1 MFIKNQKTE
10 KKPAE
15 KAEPFH
21 LVVRTLFSNKSF
33 LYSVVVHIIWSVS
46 VYMTVGFMGEIACE
60 LEETLTPQQKEIWDR
75 YTSMSMKA
83 SNMSCC
89 DNFVLGFRT
98 AANLLVEALV
108 DCSDDST
115 FPIEG

>member
-1 MFIKNQKTE
+1 MRKTLEAMYYDNLSVSGRAMNKQGEYYKTE
-10 KKPAE
+10 
-15 KAEPFH
+15 
-21 LVVRTLFSNKSF
+21 R
-33 LYSVVVHIIWSVS
+33 
-46 VYMTVGFMGEIACE
+46 EICE
-60 LEETLTPQQKEIWDR
+60 VMSKLEDTFTPQQKEIWDR